1 MYCSELLKYVRDVH
15 KYEIEVLYGY
25 KYKAED
31 KTFTEFV
38 DKYYGIKSGA
48 NADTSINR
56 ATAKLLLNGAFG
68 RMGLKLE
75 ETVIEIVDSEKSKE
89 LQLKYNVIRIIEY
102 TPELH

>member
-1 MYCSELLKYVRDVH
+1 MYCSELLKYVRDIH

-25 KYKAED
+25 KYKPGYD
-31 KTFTEFV
+31 TLSGFV
-38 DKYYGIKSGA
+38 DKYYEIKSGT

-68 RMGLKLE
+68 RTGLKLE
-75 ETVIEIVDSEKSKE
+75 ESVIEIVDSEKSKE

-102 TPELH
+102 TPEIH